1 MHRRTTRGR
10 FLLTGLAAGALTLPK
25 RAAAAGPTAAERAAL
40 DLVTAF
46 CQSFATRDMQKI
58 ASYLA
63 GDCVYRITE
72 TAAPLTGPAA
82 IERIRAYVERSTS
95 VEFKILESW
104 VKGPVVVNER
114 IDHFVSPDR
123 EVSYHLTGVFFVKDG
138 KIAEWTDYS
147 IR

>member
-1 MHRRTTRGR
+1 MLG
-10 FLLTGLAAGALTLPK
+10 GLAAGALAFPPS
-25 RAAAAGPTAAERAAL
+25 AAAADPTPAERAAL

-46 CQSFATRDMQKI
+46 CQSFASRDITKI
-58 ASYLA
+58 APFLA
-63 GDCVYRITE
+63 DNCVYRITE
-72 TAAPLTGPAA
+72 SAPPLTGAA
-82 IERIRAYVERSTS
+82 AVDRIRNYVERSTT

-114 IDHFVSPDR
+114 MDHFVSPER